1 MAVSWLVFDGAKGQI
16 RMISVLA
23 TPARGRWVDQCLC
36 ALVSCCKVALC
47 AIEETCQTEAHE
59 GPSIATSDN
68 SRGLPRLPEK
78 PQTPSRRKTG
88 RPAAQPKPPRCAQ
101 RARII
106 GLPQRR
112 IALTNTH
119 RGAQQSHRSRDS
131 RVQPPKHQ
139 SQGLPEHRTR

>member
-47 AIEETCQTEAHE
+47 AIEETCQTGAHE

-78 PQTPSRRKTG
+78 RKTPSRRKTG
-88 RPAAQPKPPRCAQ
+88 RP
-101 RARII
+101 
-106 GLPQRR
+106 
-112 IALTNTH
+112 
-119 RGAQQSHRSRDS
+119 
-131 RVQPPKHQ
+131 VQPNPSRRAVH
-139 SQGLPEHRTR
+139 SVRA

>member
-78 PQTPSRRKTG
+78 RKTPSRRKTG
-88 RPAAQPKPPRCAQ
+88 RP
-101 RARII
+101 
-106 GLPQRR
+106 
-112 IALTNTH
+112 
-119 RGAQQSHRSRDS
+119 
-131 RVQPPKHQ
+131 VQPSPSRRAVH
-139 SQGLPEHRTR
+139 SVRA

>member
-47 AIEETCQTEAHE
+47 AIEETCQTGAHE

-88 RPAAQPKPPRCAQ
+88 RPVQPSPSRRASALCTACAHNWAASAPHRSNKYAPRRPAVAPI
-101 RARII
+101 AR
-106 GLPQRR
+106 
-112 IALTNTH
+112 
-119 RGAQQSHRSRDS
+119 QQSSA
-131 RVQPPKHQ
+131 PKA
-139 SQGLPEHRTR
+139 PEPGAA

>member
-47 AIEETCQTEAHE
+47 AIEETCQTGAHE

-88 RPAAQPKPPRCAQ
+88 RPVQPAAALCTG
-101 RARII
+101 ARTI
-106 GLPQRR
+106 GLPQSR

-119 RGAQQSHRSRDS
+119 
-131 RVQPPKHQ
+131 
-139 SQGLPEHRTR
+139 